1 MSLTEEE
8 FSQRAADVLWL
19 NQHKYSEQ
27 KAAVRD
33 GALEAYKIV
42 IEARKK

>member
-1 MSLTEEE
+1 MLLSEEE
-8 FSQRAADVLWL
+8 FAHRAADVLWL
-19 NQHKYSEQ
+19 NQHKFSEQ